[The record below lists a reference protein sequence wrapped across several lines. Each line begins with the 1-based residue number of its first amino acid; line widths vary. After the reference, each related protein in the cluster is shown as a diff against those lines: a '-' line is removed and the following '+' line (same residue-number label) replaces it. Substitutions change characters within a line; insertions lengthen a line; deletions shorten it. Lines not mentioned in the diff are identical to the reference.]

1 MSGTAHR
8 QTTHIVEQ
16 APDTLNTTDELQ
28 RPAPKCEKP
37 DTRARLTHDSIQRKC
52 SRYFAVVFFFFF
64 KGSSTVARSQCRKR
78 KRITEGKKNL
88 CRVTATLCILAAVRA
103 SSV

>member
-37 DTRARLTHDSIQRKC
+37 DTRARLPPDSIQRKC
-52 SRYFAVVFFFFF
+52 SRYFAVFFFFF
-64 KGSSTVARSQCRKR
+64 LKAVQQLPAASAERGNGSQRVRK
-78 KRITEGKKNL
+78 ISAG
-88 CRVTATLCILAAVRA
+88 
-103 SSV
+103 